1 MSTDDPAASRA
12 VRVFPQARTP
22 SSITAPEILSARLI
36 APSITRGR
44 YAPVIVRLPGLESA
58 DTLGVSLQTF

>member
-36 APSITRGR
+36 APSITRRR